1 MFLPVAVAVLVLTV
15 PLAGGRLS
23 RLAGLRFRRS
33 RLILAALAAQVVI
46 LTLVA
51 GPVGDDPAH
60 RIAHVATYVVAVAFL
75 AFNRS
80 IPGLRLVVLGT
91 VLNLV
96 AITANAGIMPASPSA
111 VARAGLDQPQEFRN
125 SQPVHHPRLLPL
137 GDVFAIPD
145 GWPLANVF
153 SIGDVVLVL
162 GTAVTLHVTC
172 GSRLARRPGSSS
184 SGDPAGWLSDA
195 TIG

>member
-23 RLAGLRFRRS
+23 RLAGLRFRHT
-33 RLILAALAAQVVI
+33 RLILAALAGQVVI

-51 GPVGDDPAH
+51 GSAGNDAAH
-60 RIAHVATYVVAVAFL
+60 RVAHVATYVVAVVFL
-75 AFNRS
+75 ALNRS

-91 VLNLV
+91 VLNVV
-96 AITANAGIMPASPSA
+96 AITSNGGIMPASPSA
-111 VARAGLDQPQEFRN
+111 VARAGLDQPEEFRN
-125 SQPVHHPRLLPL
+125 SQPVDDPRLLAL
-137 GDVFAIPD
+137 GDVFAIPA

-153 SIGDVVLVL
+153 SVGDVVLVL

-172 GSRLARRPGSSS
+172 RSRLVPRNGATATGGTTPSLAEA
-184 SGDPAGWLSDA
+184 PAA
-195 TIG
+195 